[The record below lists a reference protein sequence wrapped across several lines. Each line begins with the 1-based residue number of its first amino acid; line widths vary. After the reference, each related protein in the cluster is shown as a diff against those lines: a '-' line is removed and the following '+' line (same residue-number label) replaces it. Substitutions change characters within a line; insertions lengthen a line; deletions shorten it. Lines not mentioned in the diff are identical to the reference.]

1 MFGAWMDHSVFFTAT
16 SQGQFSDAAYNS
28 NLSMADGQL
37 SSSRPPGNATWQGL
51 MVGTPVTG
59 TSRGHRLRGDA
70 SLTYRLT
77 SQVLDADFTNIRN
90 LDRQAVHS
98 VPSVVFTGVPV
109 DEQGKFED
117 GPRGGSASQ
126 AWLHGAFYGPDH
138 DEAAGVFRSSNIVG
152 AFGAKQQ

>member
-1 MFGAWMDHSVFFTAT
+1 M
-16 SQGQFSDAAYNS
+16 
-28 NLSMADGQL
+28 
-37 SSSRPPGNATWQGL
+37 
-51 MVGTPVTG
+51 
-59 TSRGHRLRGDA
+59 
-70 SLTYRLT
+70 
-77 SQVLDADFTNIRN
+77 LDADFTNIRN